1 MEENYSQDETDA
13 AFVDL
18 VKGELDKE
26 KRQEKYR
33 VGQAE
38 KEAKDLAGVDHPIFG
53 KCVASIP
60 ARDYFRLIN
69 KYGTE
74 EVHSPKFLKYFQ
86 KNFGN
91 LTPNKYK

>member
-1 MEENYSQDETDA
+1 MADKYSQDETDA

-18 VKGELDKE
+18 VTKELDKE
-26 KRQEKYR
+26 KRHEKFR
-33 VGQAE
+33 VAQAE
-38 KEAKDLAGVDHPIFG
+38 KEAKDLAGKDHPVFG

-60 ARDYFRLIN
+60 AREYFRLIN

-74 EVHSPKFLKYFQ
+74 EVHSPKFIKYFQ
-86 KNFGN
+86 KNFSN

>member
-26 KRQEKYR
+26 KRHEKFR
-33 VGQAE
+33 VSQAE
-38 KEAKDLAGVDHPIFG
+38 TEAKDLAGKEHPTLG

-60 ARDYFRLIN
+60 ARDYFRLVN
-69 KYGTE
+69 KYGIQ

-86 KNFGN
+86 QNFGN
-91 LTPNKYK
+91 LSPNKLK